1 MLDVMSKAKKDS
13 TAKPDVAEAKSKETS
28 SSPKKGK
35 RKRSSSDPFMDIDSQ
50 QPSTSQGNFEVVR
63 KSFTCYGSCII

>member
-13 TAKPDVAEAKSKETS
+13 TGKSDIAETRSKETS

-50 QPSTSQGNFEVVR
+50 QPTTSQGKFEVVR
-63 KSFTCYGSCII
+63 KSFAC